1 MRVYDSNTRGLLT
14 RPMTRL
20 ATQYMRTKEAREK
33 RVVVCYN
40 PKFDGEKRWVE
51 NISKGLR
58 VYKAHAANQG
68 IKHTGWFVDEWDA
81 TVHGLVVQL
90 PARKDGTPKV
100 RALQR
105 KLYHSESPT
114 EMYYPGVSDAWNDD
128 CGVLDFDPSMCTSD
142 LKQCARWADQMAQ
155 EWAEKELEYQRVES
169 ARIQQEEQ
177 EQENARENALEA
189 GFAGLGVSV

>member
-1 MRVYDSNTRGLLT
+1 MRVYDINTRGLLT
-14 RPMTRL
+14 RPMTRR

-33 RVVVCYN
+33 RVVVSYN
-40 PKFDGEKRWVE
+40 PKFNGEKRWVE

-58 VYKAHAANQG
+58 VYKAHEANRG
-68 IKHTGWFVDEWDA
+68 IKHTGWFVDEWQDA

-90 PARKDGTPKV
+90 PARKDSGGGG
-100 RALQR
+100 
-105 KLYHSESPT
+105 S

-142 LKQCARWADQMAQ
+142 LKQCALWADQMAQ